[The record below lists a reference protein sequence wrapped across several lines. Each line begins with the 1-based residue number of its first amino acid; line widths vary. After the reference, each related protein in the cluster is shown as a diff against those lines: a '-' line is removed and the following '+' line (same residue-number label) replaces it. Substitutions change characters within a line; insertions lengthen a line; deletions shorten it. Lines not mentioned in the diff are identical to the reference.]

1 MCTCCIQT
9 IVLAVLFVEV
19 IVILVRQTSH
29 LRITRALRPIFLI
42 DNVLMDEVRRYKYM
56 YIIITVEPLSKDT
69 PEMRTPPSIRII
81 CIYGSSYINVTSVQN
96 YP

>member
-1 MCTCCIQT
+1 MCTCYLQT

-42 DNVLMDEVRRYKYM
+42 DNVLMDEVRRYM

-81 CIYGSSYINVTSVQN
+81 
-96 YP
+96 